1 MVSDPGWSSPRSPP
15 SQFMLF
21 QTSQQGRLH
30 QNLRFACRDPWARG
44 GGNLEPGHCGQSLRA
59 GSSSP
64 LASRRGRDRHCWVRP
79 QPCPAG
85 ASSLGGDF
93 REESLEFQVVVPKCG
108 LAYRPPA
115 TGPGGRRRWQRRG
128 ERRRGKAGGTGDP
141 PGRPAWRPLPPALL
155 REPSSASGLTFPL
168 ASQWAGP
175 TAGSGL
181 PCSLEK
187 PCLRPRRRWHGDSN
201 QVCKLVPL
209 SPGQGEPWRLANM
222 TQENVC

>member
-59 GSSSP
+59 GSSCP
-64 LASRRGRDRHCWVRP
+64 LASRRGCDRHCWVRP
-79 QPCPAG
+79 RPCPAG

-181 PCSLEK
+181 PCSLGAA
-187 PCLRPRRRWHGDSN
+187 L
-201 QVCKLVPL
+201 
-209 SPGQGEPWRLANM
+209 LAAPPALAR
-222 TQENVC
+222 

>member
-59 GSSSP
+59 GSSCP

-79 QPCPAG
+79 RPCPAG

-128 ERRRGKAGGTGDP
+128 ERSSSSGKGNIVGDKTYLMNE
-141 PGRPAWRPLPPALL
+141 GMVNKELPVIWL
-155 REPSSASGLTFPL
+155 
-168 ASQWAGP
+168 
-175 TAGSGL
+175 
-181 PCSLEK
+181 
-187 PCLRPRRRWHGDSN
+187 
-201 QVCKLVPL
+201 
-209 SPGQGEPWRLANM
+209 
-222 TQENVC
+222 

>member
-59 GSSSP
+59 GSSCP

-79 QPCPAG
+79 RPA
-85 ASSLGGDF
+85 L
-93 REESLEFQVVVPKCG
+93 RV
-108 LAYRPPA
+108 
-115 TGPGGRRRWQRRG
+115 
-128 ERRRGKAGGTGDP
+128 
-141 PGRPAWRPLPPALL
+141 RPAWVGTSERSPWSFRLWYQSVGWRIDHQPLGQGAGEGGREEERGGGERQEAQGTLRAGRRGGLSHRHFSGSLPPPAASPSLWPVSGQGQRLAL
-155 REPSSASGLTFPL
+155 
-168 ASQWAGP
+168 
-175 TAGSGL
+175 GSRAR
-181 PCSLEK
+181 SEQ